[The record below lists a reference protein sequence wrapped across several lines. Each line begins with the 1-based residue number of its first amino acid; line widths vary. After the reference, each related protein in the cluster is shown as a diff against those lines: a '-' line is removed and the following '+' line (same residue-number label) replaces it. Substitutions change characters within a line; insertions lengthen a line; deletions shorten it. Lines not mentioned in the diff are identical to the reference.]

1 MIILCTIYDDSIL
14 YHTLFRH
21 TIQFYLHVLMF
32 FIAVLKN
39 PITEKILPWDPSKF
53 YISAESSDTA
63 ASSSTSASDSS
74 SASDTSSATDSS
86 SASELLSI
94 GSSGS

>member
-1 MIILCTIYDDSIL
+1 MMIAYSIILYSD
-14 YHTLFRH
+14 
-21 TIQFYLHVLMF
+21 IQYSFVYMYPCF

-86 SASELLSI
+86 SASELLSM